1 VTFDPFGDFQTRG
14 YLRNLVSEKDPDI
27 VRRLEHYSFTT
38 GIDDAFQQLAWIKN
52 LSYEDVLGTHK
63 ILFEAVYPWAGQD
76 RLQTA
81 PGLAISRGTV
91 LFARPEAIRRAV
103 DYALRKGQDKEF
115 MALRPGE
122 IMGYLAYGHP
132 FLDGNGRTIMV
143 VHSVLAQRSGFSIDW
158 AATSKTDYLAALTSE
173 LDDPGK
179 GLLDDYLKPF
189 VKSAV
194 APNLLAAGVA
204 AAPGLD
210 GNADNTVLGKTSEPA
225 LQARYEQQEL
235 KRKQAQE

>member
-1 VTFDPFGDFQTRG
+1 
-14 YLRNLVSEKDPDI
+14 
-27 VRRLEHYSFTT
+27 
-38 GIDDAFQQLAWIKN
+38 
-52 LSYEDVLGTHK
+52 
-63 ILFEAVYPWAGQD
+63 
-76 RLQTA
+76 
-81 PGLAISRGTV
+81 
-91 LFARPEAIRRAV
+91 
-103 DYALRKGQDKEF
+103 
-115 MALRPGE
+115 
-122 IMGYLAYGHP
+122 
-132 FLDGNGRTIMV
+132 MV

-179 GLLDDYLKPF
+179 GLLDDYLKPLM
-189 VKSAV
+189 KSAV